1 MRVDNFD
8 NIKSGYKGGN
18 FRDSHGGVAS
28 LQYTWFE
35 VVHQVF
41 LAAFSLGI
49 SNVQHSKASE
59 NSMWSNFATLVNSFI
74 KISEIVEIDTFQEMC

>member
-18 FRDSHGGVAS
+18 FRDSHGGVA
-28 LQYTWFE
+28 YTSFE
-35 VVHQVF
+35 LVHQVF

-59 NSMWSNFATLVNSFI
+59 NSM
-74 KISEIVEIDTFQEMC
+74 